1 MLTVGTILLSITLKT
16 IKNESEAARQQGKA
30 DSRWSKMIYNHSDIL
45 LGYFQNKFLK
55 SSW

>member
-55 SSW
+55 SS